1 MSSAS
6 RARGAVYL
14 SLAVAIAET
23 GAVAAAAVVTG
34 SSAVVAQTFAN
45 VADVGVQV
53 FLVIAVAR
61 SARPPD
67 AGHPLGYGRERFF
80 WSLFAAIGVFAG
92 GCAVALEE
100 AIRNALHPTEV
111 RSFAVGYVVLAG
123 TVVLDCG
130 AFAVATR
137 TIRAEAGALS
147 FSVSEY
153 LRRTVEPAT
162 TTEVVGN
169 GIGVTGALLGIAAL
183 AITQRTGS
191 TLPDAVASGL
201 IGLALMGA
209 AVVLIQRNRDLLTG
223 RGIPPEVLEQMRRL
237 IVAHP
242 GVVDVPDLFAVV
254 VGPATLIVDGEV
266 TFRHELS
273 AADIETA
280 IDRTAAAL
288 RARWP
293 TVAYV
298 YLTPVSTRRPR
309 GRSLP
314 ASAPDPQAASA

>member
-1 MSSAS
+1 MSPAT
-6 RARGAVYL
+6 RARRAVYV

-23 GAVAAAAVVTG
+23 AAVATGAVVTG
-34 SSAVVAQTFAN
+34 SSAVVAQAFAN

-111 RSFAVGYVVLAG
+111 RSFAVGYIVLAG

-130 AFAVATR
+130 AFAFTTR
-137 TIRAEAGALS
+137 TIRAEADTLR
-147 FSVSEY
+147 FSVGEY
-153 LRRTVEPAT
+153 LRRTIEPAT
-162 TTEVVGN
+162 TTELVGN

-183 AITQRTGS
+183 ALTQRTGS

-209 AVVLIQRNRDLLTG
+209 AAMLIQRNRDLLTG
-223 RGIPPEVLEQMRRL
+223 RGIAPEVLERMRRL
-237 IVAHP
+237 IATQP

-254 VGPATLIVDGEV
+254 VGPATLIVDGDV
-266 TFRHELS
+266 TFRDELS
-273 AADIETA
+273 AAAIEAA

-298 YLTPVSTRRPR
+298 YLTPVATPRPR
-309 GRSLP
+309 GRSLTAP
-314 ASAPDPQAASA
+314 EPDPRAASA